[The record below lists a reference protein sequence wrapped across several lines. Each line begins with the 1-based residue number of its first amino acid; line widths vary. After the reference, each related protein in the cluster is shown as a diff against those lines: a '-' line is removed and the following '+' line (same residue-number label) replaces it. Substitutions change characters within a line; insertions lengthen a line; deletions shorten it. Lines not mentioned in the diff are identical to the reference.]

1 MAIISKQDHYG
12 CPAPRPMLGGSDVTG
27 WIVEHVVAKVEGEAL
42 ARIKG
47 QEYSRQREAKKV
59 NIGYNIILPWV
70 QPAYMV
76 SRCGVSFL
84 MVKWQE

>member
-47 QEYSRQREAKKV
+47 EEYSRQREAKTV
-59 NIGYNIILPWV
+59 NISCNILLQCLSDIMTNDTFVCMFQQFPT
-70 QPAYMV
+70 
-76 SRCGVSFL
+76 
-84 MVKWQE
+84 